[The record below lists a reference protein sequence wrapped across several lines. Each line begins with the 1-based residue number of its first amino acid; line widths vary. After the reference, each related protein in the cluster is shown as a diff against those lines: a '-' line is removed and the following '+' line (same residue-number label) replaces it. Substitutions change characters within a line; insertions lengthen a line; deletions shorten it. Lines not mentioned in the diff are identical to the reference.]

1 MRFLLA
7 ISRAYPW
14 RTSLTLLAMVL
25 AGLREGVGLSLLA
38 PMLSVAMGE
47 PSQAGTDGPSGFS
60 GTLLAMLIGL
70 GIAPTLGP
78 LLIVILGCLLLKG
91 GLLLLARLQVGYT
104 VAHVATDL
112 RLTLLRSLL
121 AARWEYY
128 VRQPAGSLANA
139 VGTEAIRVSVAY
151 LQGTMVAA
159 VLVQA
164 IVYTGVAVMIAWQA
178 TLGALAAG
186 AALLYGVHRLIRMA
200 HRAGTRQTQLLKS
213 LLARLTDSLQSVKPL
228 KAMAQEELVGP
239 VLESENSRLNRALRR
254 EVLSTEALASVQEP
268 MVAAVI
274 AAGVWLA
281 LTQWGVPFATVTVVA
296 FLLARLLGLLAKAQR
311 YYQRMRASESAY
323 WSLQD
328 AIRDARDAQE
338 SAPGGLAPTLRTAI
352 RFDLVSFA
360 YEGTQVLEKA
370 SLSIPAGSFTAIVG
384 PSGAGK
390 TTIVDLVTA
399 LLRPQQGEIWIDDLS
414 LERLDLKR
422 WRRLIGYVP
431 QETFLLHDTVLHNI
445 TLGDPALKEADA
457 QAALRAAGAWD
468 FVAQMPQ
475 GLLSSVGE
483 RGTALSGGQRQRIAI
498 ARGLVH
504 KPSLLILDEV
514 TSALDRESEAAICST
529 LQQLKGAVTILAI
542 SHQPAFFEAADR
554 VYRLRQGALT
564 LVKDGNA
571 TSAEL
576 NDLSE
581 EATLTGQADP
591 AGKPESQR
599 GAHRGS

>member
-7 ISRAYPW
+7 ISQAYPW
-14 RTSLTLLAMVL
+14 RTAMTLLAMIL
-25 AGLREGVGLSLLA
+25 AGLMEGIGLSLLP

-47 PSQAGTDGPSGFS
+47 PSQAGTDGLSGFS
-60 GTLLAMLIGL
+60 GTLLAVLVGL

-78 LLIVILGCLLLKG
+78 LLIVIVGCLMLKG
-91 GLLLLARLQVGYT
+91 GLLLLAKMQVGYT

-121 AARWEYY
+121 AARWEYF

-139 VGTEAIRVSVAY
+139 VGTEGIRASTAY
-151 LQGTMVAA
+151 LQGMTVVA
-159 VLVQA
+159 VLIQS
-164 IVYTGVAVMIAWQA
+164 IVYCGVALMVAWQA
-178 TLGALAAG
+178 TLVALAG
-186 AALLYGVHRLIRMA
+186 GGTLLYGVHRLIRIA

-254 EVLSTEALASVQEP
+254 EVLSTEALASLQEP
-268 MVAAVI
+268 MLAAVI

-281 LTQWGVPFATVTVVA
+281 LTQWGFPFATVTVVA

-311 YYQRMRASESAY
+311 YYQRMRAFESAY
-323 WSLQD
+323 WSLQE
-328 AIRDARDAQE
+328 AIQDARDARE
-338 SAPGGLAPTLRTAI
+338 STPGGLAPSLKTAI

-360 YEGTQVLEKA
+360 YEGTQVLWKA
-370 SLSIPAGSFTAIVG
+370 SLAIPAGSFVAIVG

-390 TTIVDLVTA
+390 TTILDLVTG
-399 LLRPQQGEIWIDDLS
+399 LLRPQQGEIWIDDLP

-431 QETFLLHDTVLHNI
+431 QETFLLHDSVLHNI

-457 QAALRAAGAWD
+457 EAALRAAGAGD

-504 KPSLLILDEV
+504 KPRLLILDEV
-514 TSALDRESEAAICST
+514 TSALDPESETTICRT
-529 LQQLKGAVTILAI
+529 LQQLKGTVTILSI
-542 SHQPAFFEAADR
+542 SHQPAFVEAADR
-554 VYRLRQGALT
+554 VYRLRQGTLT

-571 TSAEL
+571 TSVEL

-581 EATLTGQADP
+581 EATLTGQADT